1 MEKETKESKDKKEKE
16 DKAKSKDKKI
26 EKKESKIRERSGSK
40 EKIDNVM
47 IEVEQASKKVV
58 QNDLL
63 LIRTQQGFH
72 EK

>member
-1 MEKETKESKDKKEKE
+1 MYSTAPNFKKL
-16 DKAKSKDKKI
+16 

-40 EKIDNVM
+40 EKIDNTI

-72 EK
+72 EKEVKMHKTLRRLS